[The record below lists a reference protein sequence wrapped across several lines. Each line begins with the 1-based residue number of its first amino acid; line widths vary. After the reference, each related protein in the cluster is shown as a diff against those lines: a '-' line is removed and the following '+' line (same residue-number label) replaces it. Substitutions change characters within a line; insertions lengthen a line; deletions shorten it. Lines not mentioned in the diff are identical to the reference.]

1 MTKYL
6 SVAFLTSLLLVR
18 LPPFYIFP
26 LVKSAF
32 LTSHSLSRVVVVGL
46 FAWLILHRDYIRFNR
61 AQVNLIYLFLG
72 YLFIHSISVLGAV
85 NYDAFLLRYKDV
97 VFPGLFL
104 VASLAYMRSKVNFIL
119 VMVISLVLNFGYQAI
134 AYLWPSIYSLIGNSL
149 IYEGHREFVAFNLA
163 RGRVFIETYDEVV
176 FPFLFVSG
184 FYGLIKNK
192 TARKV
197 LPLLI
202 IFPTLLS
209 NFRSR
214 LLMLVV
220 GVMLTG
226 LAWFKSWKAVIGI
239 MMVGLVVFM
248 SSDAISLR
256 LWGFSMVD
264 RVLLKSNYDDI
275 QSLTSRWQGIN
286 HSFELGLSYPVT
298 GIGLGNYFDFLP
310 TYTRNSVFSLSNYYG
325 GVWIS
330 SLNPHNI
337 FAQIVAE
344 TGLLGLCYYLIML
357 CIFVR
362 TDWLVYRRQKR
373 NDFAVASVIAFW
385 TLFSY
390 SLFNP
395 TTTLTYNTLFWILR
409 GAIVHE
415 SAN

>member
-1 MTKYL
+1 MAKYL
-6 SVAFLTSLLLVR
+6 STAFLSALLLVR
-18 LPPFYIFP
+18 MPPFYIFP
-26 LVKSAF
+26 LLKSAF
-32 LTSHSLSRVVVVGL
+32 LTSHSLSRVVVMGL
-46 FAWLILHRDYIRFNR
+46 CAWLVLRKDYKVFSK
-61 AQVNLIYLFLG
+61 AQINLLYLFLG
-72 YLFIHSISVLGAV
+72 YLFFHSLSVIGAV
-85 NYDAFLLRYKDV
+85 NYEAFLLRYKDV

-104 VASLAYMRSKVNFIL
+104 LASFAYWRSKASFVK
-119 VMVISLVLNFGYQAI
+119 VMVVTLVINFGYQAI
-134 AYLWPSIYSLIGNSL
+134 AYLWPSMYSLIGNSL
-149 IYEGHREFVAFNLA
+149 LYEGHREFVAFNLA
-163 RGRVFIETYDEVV
+163 RGRVFIETYDEVI

-184 FYGLIKNK
+184 FYSFSKN
-192 TARKV
+192 RV
-197 LPLLI
+197 GRRVFPWLI

-220 GVMLTG
+220 GVVLTG
-226 LAWFKSWKAVIGI
+226 AAWFKSWRVVMGVILVSAVA
-239 MMVGLVVFM
+239 LV
-248 SSDAISLR
+248 SSDVISLR

-264 RVLLKSNYDDI
+264 RVLLKSNYDDV
-275 QSLTSRWQGIN
+275 QSLNSRWQGITQ
-286 HSFELGLSYPVT
+286 SFELGMQYPVT
-298 GIGLGNYFDFLP
+298 GVGLGNYFDFLP

-344 TGLLGLCYYLIML
+344 TGLLGLGYYLFML
-357 CIFVR
+357 GMFLK
-362 TDWLVYRRQKR
+362 TDWRIYRLDKR
-373 NDFAVASVIAFW
+373 NDFALASIIAFW

-415 SAN
+415 SAS